1 MAPDLGL
8 ILPVV
13 QLGGRPV
20 LGACEL
26 RFGAGQVTALL
37 GPSGVGKSTLL
48 RLLAG
53 LMPLPA
59 GARILPGDGGTLA
72 GRIAWM
78 GQQDLLMPWLDLRG
92 NVALGARLRG
102 QKPDLAR
109 ADALIQAVGLAGR
122 EKARP
127 AELSGGMRQRA
138 ALARTLMED
147 RPFVLMDEPFS
158 AVDAPTRHRL
168 QGLASGLLAGRTV
181 LLVTHDPLE
190 ALRMAHRVLVLRPGP
205 NGAVAEDLV
214 LPASP
219 PLRAAT
225 DPAVLTAQAA
235 LLDMLA
241 DAA

>member
-8 ILPVV
+8 VLPVV

-53 LMPLPA
+53 LIPLPD
-59 GARILPGDGGTLA
+59 GARVQPGDGQALA

-102 QKPDLAR
+102 QKPDWAR
-109 ADALIQAVGLAGR
+109 ADALIAAVGLAGR

-190 ALRMAHRVLVLRPGP
+190 ALRMAHRILVLRPGP
-205 NGAVAEDLV
+205 AGAVAEELR
-214 LPASP
+214 LPASA
-219 PLRAAT
+219 PLRAAA
-225 DPAVLTAQAA
+225 DPEVLTAQAA